1 MAHVN
6 MFQLL
11 WYTNDDESDT
21 KQEIS
26 HLTTEKVAMQTLLSA
41 QSISTSFVSTQC
53 SWKSVL
59 LEFIIKVALKPIIQ
73 LP

>member
-1 MAHVN
+1 

-11 WYTNDDESDT
+11 WYTSDDESDT
-21 KQEIS
+21 KQEIGY
-26 HLTTEKVAMQTLLSA
+26 LTTEKVAMQTLLSA
-41 QSISTSFVSTQC
+41 QSISTSFVSAQC

-59 LEFIIKVALKPIIQ
+59 LEFIIKVALKPIMQ